1 MVDKDKYVIDLK
13 EKDLSIEKIGGKALN
28 LAKMSAA
35 GFNIP
40 PAFTVSVDAYDFFIK
55 KELEGKISEILKFID
70 FTSENSIS
78 EGCSA
83 IRSKIKSQEL
93 PQDLFLEITRKIA
106 DLPDGYYAVRSS
118 AVAED
123 LADAS
128 FAGQLD
134 SFLNIKKENILENI
148 IKCWA
153 SYWTDRA
160 VKYRHDSSIGHLDTE
175 LSSAGLA
182 VLVQKMVNADI
193 SGVTFT
199 ANPVNGT
206 DEVVIESSWG
216 LGEAIAAGI
225 VTPDI
230 FVLSRDGKVLEKNI
244 KTKNKGYFLV
254 NGQNTLITIAEE
266 DREKTSLNEDILKKL
281 LQIGVELE
289 DFFGVSQDIEWAIE
303 CGNKGLDNQGIL
315 NNDEGKLNPVKPI
328 NSVEGNLNQTE
339 GTLNNNPTNS
349 LNIYILQ
356 SRPVTTLTEDKDDIL
371 WTRAYGD
378 EYWADATTPL
388 FYDVMGKMLTDYVNH
403 EGARI
408 MGYNEIT
415 DTELLKLHKSRVYFN
430 SWVLEKA
437 FSYYPKFARSK
448 ELLNYYPLED
458 QKRISEYP
466 SILHKALI
474 SQILVAI
481 RDPDGMMHKTDK
493 AYRKWAQGFM
503 EKCEFFDK
511 TDLDTL
517 SDEELL
523 ALYYDIEN
531 SGIKHYQL
539 IRYGMVSHSIATNLM
554 IKNWLVKW
562 LDDEE
567 GSLYAGLISGLDD
580 NKTVEMNI
588 KFSDLARILR
598 ENQELLHKMN
608 SIEDMSFLDELE
620 IDELISSNPDF
631 KKDFDLFITDYGH
644 RSNTREIL
652 YPRWREDKAY
662 VLEVIK
668 LLSSSDLDLRKNES
682 ESRAN
687 RFKTEKEVSIRI
699 KNLRGGFFKDRI
711 FKVVLNLAQTYLTF
725 RENQRFYLDHL
736 LFRQRLMLRDMGRRL
751 AENQIIGEV
760 DDVFFLYEKELFSFF
775 DTSDLPQTTE
785 LNESILSEKLNGD
798 TVSEN
803 GNTLSENILPLQE
816 EILKRKKEFYRYKS
830 SLPPKF
836 LKNGIEFDDT
846 VTEYDQNAIYGAA
859 ASPGIF
865 TGIARVVESIEELSQ
880 LEDNEILITSNTD
893 PAWTAVFSKVGG
905 LITETGGI
913 LSHGAV
919 ISREYRIPAVTAV
932 KGATTLFKTGE
943 ELVVDGNE
951 GVVYKKE

>member
-1 MVDKDKYVIDLK
+1 MADIDKFVIDLK

-28 LAKMSAA
+28 LIKMSSA

-40 PAFTVSVDAYDFFIK
+40 PAFVVSVDAYDFFIK
-55 KELEGKISEILKFID
+55 KELEDKISKILDSID
-70 FTSENSIS
+70 FKNENSIAY
-78 EGCSA
+78 GCSS
-83 IRSKIKSQEL
+83 IQSMIKSEDL
-93 PQDLFLEITRKIA
+93 PQNMFLKINEKIIN
-106 DLPDGYYAVRSS
+106 LPDGYYAVRSS

-134 SFLNIKKENILENI
+134 SFLNIKKEDVLEKI
-148 IKCWA
+148 IDCWA
-153 SYWTDRA
+153 SYWNDRA

-175 LSSAGLA
+175 LAAAGIA
-182 VLVQKMVNADI
+182 VIVQKMVNADV

-199 ANPVNGT
+199 ANPVDGS
-206 DEVVIESSWG
+206 DDVVIESTWG
-216 LGEAIAAGI
+216 LGEAIVSGI

-230 FVLSRDGKVLEKNI
+230 FVLNRDGNIIEKNI
-244 KTKNKGYFLV
+244 KTKKKGYFLK
-254 NGQNTLITIAEE
+254 NGENTLININKEIR
-266 DREKTSLNEDILKKL
+266 DKSSLNKEILNKL
-281 LQIGVELE
+281 LETGIELE
-289 DFFGVSQDIEWAIE
+289 EFFGLSQDIEWALE
-303 CGNKGLDNQGIL
+303 CEKNDL
-315 NNDEGKLNPVKPI
+315 NNDKTKTP
-328 NSVEGNLNQTE
+328 Q
-339 GTLNNNPTNS
+339 
-349 LNIYILQ
+349 IYILQ
-356 SRPVTTLTEDKDDIL
+356 SRPVTTLTEASEKDDIL

-408 MGYNEIT
+408 MGYTEIT
-415 DTELLKLHKSRVYFN
+415 DSKLLKLHKSRVYFN

-448 ELLNYYPLED
+448 ELLNYFPLED
-458 QKRISEYP
+458 QERISKYP
-466 SILHKALI
+466 SILHKTLL
-474 SQILVAI
+474 SQIFIAI
-481 RDPDGMMHKTDK
+481 RDPDGMMNRTDK
-493 AYRKWAQGFM
+493 AYRKWAKGFM
-503 EKCEFFDK
+503 EKCASFDQ
-511 TDLDTL
+511 TDLKTMR
-517 SDEELL
+517 DEELL
-523 ALYYDIEN
+523 SLYDDIET

-562 LDDEE
+562 LDDND

-580 NKTVEMNI
+580 NKTVLMNI
-588 KFSDLARILR
+588 RFSDLAKILR
-598 ENQELLHKMN
+598 EDTELVEKIN
-608 SIEDMSFLDELE
+608 SMDGISSFNDSE
-620 IDELISSNPDF
+620 INELISTNLNF
-631 KKDFDLFITDYGH
+631 RKEFDLFINEYGH

-662 VLEVIK
+662 VLEVVK
-668 LLSSSDLDLRKNES
+668 LLSSSDLDLRKKEL
-682 ESRAN
+682 ESRKN
-687 RFKTEKEVSIRI
+687 RFETEKEVSNRI
-699 KNLRGGFFKDRI
+699 KKQRGGFFKEKLFGI
-711 FKVVLNLAQTYLTF
+711 VLNLAQTYLTF

-736 LFRQRLMLRDMGRRL
+736 LFRQRLMLLEMGRRL
-751 AENQIIGEV
+751 FENKIIDET
-760 DDVFFLYEKELFSFF
+760 DDVFFLYEKELMAVF
-775 DTSDLPQTTE
+775 DTNNSLTE
-785 LNESILSEKLNGD
+785 FGEKIASELRDK
-798 TVSEN
+798 
-803 GNTLSENILPLQE
+803 
-816 EILKRKKEFYRYKS
+816 ILKRKNEFYRYKL

-846 VTEYDQNAIYGAA
+846 VTEYNENAIYGAA

-865 TGIARVVESIEELSQ
+865 NGVARVVKSIEELSQ

-932 KGATTLFKTGE
+932 KGATSIFKTGE
-943 ELVVDGNE
+943 ELVVDGND

>member
-1 MVDKDKYVIDLK
+1 MVNNSYVIDLK
-13 EKDLSIEKIGGKALN
+13 EKGLNIEKIGGKALN
-28 LAKMSAA
+28 LAKMSSA
-35 GFNIP
+35 GFNVP
-40 PAFTVSVDAYDFFIK
+40 PAVIVSVHAYDFFIK
-55 KELEGKISEILKFID
+55 NELEDKISKILDSID
-70 FTSENSIS
+70 FNNEDSIS
-78 EGCSA
+78 HGCSS
-83 IRSKIKSQEL
+83 IRSMIKSEEL
-93 PQDLFLEITRKIA
+93 PENLFLEINNKISN
-106 DLPDGYYAVRSS
+106 LPDGYYAVRSS

-123 LADAS
+123 LVDTS

-134 SFLNIKKENILENI
+134 SFLYIKKEDILKNVVD
-148 IKCWA
+148 CWA
-153 SYWTDRA
+153 SYWNDRA
-160 VKYRHDSSIGHLDTE
+160 VKYRHDASIEHLDTE
-175 LSSAGLA
+175 MASAGIA
-182 VLVQKMVNADI
+182 VLVQQMVSADI

-199 ANPVNGT
+199 ANPVNGSKNI
-206 DEVVIESSWG
+206 VIESTWG
-216 LGEAIAAGI
+216 LGEAIASGI

-230 FVLSRDGKVLEKNI
+230 FVLSRDGDIIEKNI
-244 KTKNKGYFLV
+244 KTKKQGYFLR
-254 NGQNTLITIAEE
+254 NGENTLISIDEE
-266 DREKTSLNEDILKKL
+266 NGERSSLSEEILKK
-281 LQIGVELE
+281 VLE
-289 DFFGVSQDIEWAIE
+289 TGLALENFFGVAQDIEWAIE
-303 CGNKGLDNQGIL
+303 FGNKGLSN
-315 NNDEGKLNPVKPI
+315 
-328 NSVEGNLNQTE
+328 E
-339 GTLNNNPTNS
+339 GTLNKDEKKNPS
-349 LNIYILQ
+349 IYILQ
-356 SRPVTTLTEDKDDIL
+356 SRPVTTLNDASLEDDIL

-408 MGYNEIT
+408 MGYKEIT

-448 ELLNYYPLED
+448 ELLNYFPLED
-458 QKRISEYP
+458 QERISKYP
-466 SILHKALI
+466 SILHKTLL

-493 AYRKWAQGFM
+493 AYRKWAEMFM
-503 EKCEFFDK
+503 KKCESFDQ
-511 TDLDTL
+511 TDLETL
-517 SDEELL
+517 SNMEL
-523 ALYYDIEN
+523 ASLYEDIET

-562 LDDEE
+562 LEDND

-588 KFSDLARILR
+588 RFSDLAKILR
-598 ENQELLHKMN
+598 ETHDLLAKMD
-608 SIEDMSFLDELE
+608 SINDLSSLNESD
-620 IDELISSNPDF
+620 INELISSNSEF
-631 KKDFDLFITDYGH
+631 KEEFDLFINDYGH

-652 YPRWREDKAY
+652 YPRWREDKVY

-668 LLSSSDLDLRKNES
+668 MLSSSDLDLRKKEL
-682 ESRAN
+682 ESRKH
-687 RFKTEKEVSIRI
+687 RLKTEKEVFHRI
-699 KNLRGGFFKDRI
+699 KKQKGGFLKAKI
-711 FKVVLNLAQTYLTF
+711 FGVALNLAQTYLTF

-736 LFRQRLMLRDMGRRL
+736 LFRQRLMLKEMGRRL
-751 AENQIIGEV
+751 LIKNIIDKTE
-760 DDVFFLYEKELFSFF
+760 DVFFLYEKELFSFF
-775 DTSDLPQTTE
+775 NVNTSRAE
-785 LNESILSEKLNGD
+785 LNEDIPS
-798 TVSEN
+798 
-803 GNTLSENILPLQE
+803 LQDK
-816 EILKRKKEFYRYKS
+816 ILKRKKEFYRYRS

-846 VTEYDQNAIYGAA
+846 VMEYGKNVIYGAA

-865 TGIARVVESIEELSQ
+865 QGVVRVVGSIEELSQ

-932 KGATTLFKTGE
+932 KGATEIFKTGE
-943 ELVVDGNE
+943 EVVIDGNE

>member
-1 MVDKDKYVIDLK
+1 MNIVIILMGTDNMVNKDNYVIDLK

-40 PAFTVSVDAYDFFIK
+40 PTFTVSVDAYDFFIK
-55 KELEGKISEILKFID
+55 KELEGKISEILRIID
-70 FTSENSIS
+70 FTHEDSIS
-78 EGCSA
+78 KGCSV
-83 IRSKIKSQEL
+83 IRSMIKSKEL
-93 PQDLFLEITRKIA
+93 PQDLFLEITRKIS

-123 LADAS
+123 LAYAS

-134 SFLNIKKENILENI
+134 SFLNIKKEDILENI

-182 VLVQKMVNADI
+182 VLVQKMVNADV

-216 LGEAIAAGI
+216 LGEAIASGI

-230 FVLSRDGKVLEKNI
+230 FILGRDGKILEKNI
-244 KTKNKGYFLV
+244 KTKNKGYFMV
-254 NGQNTLITIAEE
+254 NGQNTLITIDKE
-266 DREKTSLNEDILKKL
+266 DRERSSLNDDVLKML

-303 CGNKGLDNQGIL
+303 YGK
-315 NNDEGKLNPVKPI
+315 DEFNPDVDKYKKLVNPGK
-328 NSVEGNLNQTE
+328 
-339 GTLNNNPTNS
+339 NS

-408 MGYNEIT
+408 MGYKEIT

-474 SQILVAI
+474 SQVLVAI
-481 RDPDGMMHKTDK
+481 RDPDGMMHRTDK
-493 AYRKWAQGFM
+493 AYRKWSQGFM
-503 EKCEFFDK
+503 EKCEDFDK
-511 TDLDTL
+511 TDLDSLT
-517 SDEELL
+517 DKELL
-523 ALYYDIEN
+523 ALYDDIEN

-562 LDDEE
+562 LDDED

-588 KFSDLARILR
+588 KFSDLAKTLR
-598 ENQELLHKMN
+598 EDQALLDKMN
-608 SIEDMSFLDELE
+608 EIEDISSLDESE
-620 IDELISSNPDF
+620 IDEMISPNPDF
-631 KKDFDLFITDYGH
+631 KNQFDLFIADYGH
-644 RSNTREIL
+644 QSNTREIL
-652 YPRWREDKAY
+652 YPRWREDKTY

-687 RFKTEKEVSIRI
+687 RFKTEQEVSSRI
-699 KNLRGGFFKDRI
+699 KNLRGGFFKEKI
-711 FKVVLNLAQTYLTF
+711 FRVVLNLAQTYLTF

-751 AENQIIGEV
+751 TKKQIIDDV

-775 DTSDLPQTTE
+775 DTNNLQTAE
-785 LNESILSEKLNGD
+785 L
-798 TVSEN
+798 N
-803 GNTLSENILPLQE
+803 GNTLSENILSLQE

-865 TGIARVVESIEELSQ
+865 TGQARVVESVEELSQ
-880 LEDNEILITSNTD
+880 LEDDEILITSNTD

-932 KGATTLFKTGE
+932 KGATNLFKTGE
-943 ELVVDGNE
+943 KLVVDGNE

>member
-1 MVDKDKYVIDLK
+1 MVDKDKYVVDLK

-55 KELEGKISEILKFID
+55 KELEAKISEILRIID
-70 FTSENSIS
+70 FTHEDSIS
-78 EGCSA
+78 QGCSA
-83 IRSKIKSQEL
+83 IRSMIKSQEL
-93 PQDLFLEITRKIA
+93 PQDLFLEITRKIS

-134 SFLNIKKENILENI
+134 SFLNIKKDDILENI
-148 IKCWA
+148 IQCWA

-206 DEVVIESSWG
+206 DQVVIESSWG
-216 LGEAIAAGI
+216 LGEAIASGI

-230 FVLSRDGKVLEKNI
+230 FVLGRDGKILEKNI
-244 KTKNKGYFLV
+244 KTKNKGYFLA
-254 NGQNTLITIAEE
+254 NGQNTLITIDEE
-266 DREKTSLNEDILKKL
+266 DREKTSLNDDVLKML

-303 CGNKGLDNQGIL
+303 YRKDESDQDVDKYKML
-315 NNDEGKLNPVKPI
+315 NNPEK
-328 NSVEGNLNQTE
+328 T
-339 GTLNNNPTNS
+339 S
-349 LNIYILQ
+349 LKIYILQ
-356 SRPVTTLTEDKDDIL
+356 SRPVTTLNEDKDDIL

-408 MGYNEIT
+408 MGYKEIT

-466 SILHKALI
+466 SLMHKALI
-474 SQILVAI
+474 SQVLVAI
-481 RDPDGMMHKTDK
+481 RDPDGMMHRTDK

-503 EKCEFFDK
+503 EKCEDFDK

-517 SDEELL
+517 CDEELL
-523 ALYYDIEN
+523 ELYDDIEN

-562 LDDEE
+562 LDDED

-588 KFSDLARILR
+588 KFSDLAITSR
-598 ENQELLHKMN
+598 EDPALLGKMN
-608 SIEDMSFLDELE
+608 AIEDMSLLDESK
-620 IDELISSNPDF
+620 IDEMISSNPDF
-631 KKDFDLFITDYGH
+631 KRQFDQFIADYGH

-687 RFKTEKEVSIRI
+687 RFKTEKEVSSRI
-699 KNLRGGFFKDRI
+699 KKLRGGFFKEKT

-751 AENQIIGEV
+751 AEKQIIDDV

-775 DTSDLPQTTE
+775 DTSDLQKTE
-785 LNESILSEKLNGD
+785 L
-798 TVSEN
+798 N
-803 GNTLSENILPLQE
+803 GNTLSENILSLQE

-865 TGIARVVESIEELSQ
+865 TGKARVVESIEELSQ
-880 LEDNEILITSNTD
+880 MEDDEILITSNTD

-943 ELVVDGNE
+943 KLVVDGNE

>member
-1 MVDKDKYVIDLK
+1 MMVGNDNMMDKGKYVIDLN
-13 EKDLSIEKIGGKALN
+13 ENDLSIEKIGGKALN
-28 LAKMSAA
+28 LGKLSSA

-40 PAFTVSVDAYDFFIK
+40 SAFIVSVDAYDFFIK
-55 KELEGKISEILKFID
+55 KELQDKISEILDSID
-70 FTSENSIS
+70 FKNEKSIS
-78 EGCSA
+78 FGCSS
-83 IRSKIKSQEL
+83 IRDLIKGEEL
-93 PQDLFLEITRKIA
+93 PQNLLLELNEKIMDLT
-106 DLPDGYYAVRSS
+106 DGYYAVRSS

-123 LADAS
+123 LEEAS

-134 SFLNIKKENILENI
+134 SFLNVTKVNILEKVI
-148 IKCWA
+148 DCWA

-175 LSSAGLA
+175 LKAAGIA

-206 DEVVIESSWG
+206 DEIVIESTWG
-216 LGEAIAAGI
+216 LGEAIASGI

-230 FVLSRDGKVLEKNI
+230 FVLNRDGNVIEKTIKV
-244 KTKNKGYFLV
+244 KNKGYFLID
-254 NGQNTLITIAEE
+254 GENTLITI
-266 DREKTSLNEDILKKL
+266 DEKNKEKSSLNDEILEKL
-281 LQIGVELE
+281 LKIGMELE
-289 DFFGVSQDIEWAIE
+289 EFFGIPQDIEWALE
-303 CGNKGLDNQGIL
+303 CENKESQL
-315 NNDEGKLNPVKPI
+315 N
-328 NSVEGNLNQTE
+328 TE
-339 GTLNNNPTNS
+339 KKSKNEKSNTHD
-349 LNIYILQ
+349 IYILQ
-356 SRPVTTLTEDKDDIL
+356 SRPVTTITDSSLKDKDDIL

-408 MGYNEIT
+408 MGYKEIT
-415 DTELLKLHKSRVYFN
+415 DTKLLKLHKSRVYFN

-448 ELLNYYPLED
+448 ELLNYFPLED
-458 QKRISEYP
+458 QARISEYP
-466 SILHKALI
+466 SILHKTLLSQVLI
-474 SQILVAI
+474 AI
-481 RDPDGMMHKTDK
+481 RDSDGMMHKTDK
-493 AYRKWAQGFM
+493 AYRKWAKGFM
-503 EKCEFFDK
+503 EKCES
-511 TDLDTL
+511 LDATNLETL

-523 ALYYDIEN
+523 SLYENIETA
-531 SGIKHYQL
+531 GIKHYQL

-554 IKNWLVKW
+554 IKNWLVEW
-562 LDDEE
+562 LDDKD

-588 KFSDLARILR
+588 RFSDLAKILR
-598 ENQELLHKMN
+598 KDSELLAKIN
-608 SIEDMSFLDELE
+608 SIDELSVLNYAE
-620 IDELISSNPDF
+620 IDELISFDLDF
-631 KKDFDLFITDYGH
+631 KKEFDLFITHYGH

-668 LLSSSDLDLRKNES
+668 LLSSSDLDLRKKEL
-682 ESRAN
+682 ESRNN
-687 RFKTEKEVSIRI
+687 RFKTEKEVSSRI
-699 KNLRGGFFKDRI
+699 KKQRGGFFKSKL
-711 FKVVLNLAQTYLTF
+711 FGLVLNLAQTYLTF

-736 LFRQRLMLRDMGRRL
+736 LFRQRLMLLEMGRRL
-751 AENQIIGEV
+751 MVKKIIDEQN
-760 DDVFFLYEKELFSFF
+760 DVFFLYEKELFMFF
-775 DTSDLPQTTE
+775 DINSSRELSSSRESNEKTATE
-785 LNESILSEKLNGD
+785 LRDK
-798 TVSEN
+798 
-803 GNTLSENILPLQE
+803 
-816 EILKRKKEFYRYKS
+816 ILKRKKEFYRYKS

-846 VTEYDQNAIYGAA
+846 VMEYGKNAIYGAA
-859 ASPGIF
+859 ASPGTF
-865 TGIARVVESIEELSQ
+865 KGIARVVESIEELSQ
-880 LEDNEILITSNTD
+880 LGDNEILITSNTD

-932 KGATTLFKTGE
+932 KGATNLFKTGE
-943 ELVVDGNE
+943 ELIVDGNE
-951 GVVYKKE
+951 GIVYKKENNIT